1 MLHNRK
7 EYNRHHKKGLT
18 NMRYVVVSPKNK
30 MICFDHAGQ
39 VAEYC
44 MEKDNDYLDHFC
56 KDQEL
61 EYENMTPVEIGY
73 AYATVGAQSGGCRV
87 FVTTEVIKAM
97 AEEGADAQSVAEAN
111 RMFNDRRLNHE
122 IDCPGYLEDVLSMM
136 TPIPVA
142 SLSGNTYSGNNID
155 GASNE
160 RTNPGV

>member
-1 MLHNRK
+1 
-7 EYNRHHKKGLT
+7 
-18 NMRYVVVSPKNK
+18 MRYVVISPKNK

-56 KDQEL
+56 ADQAL

-87 FVTTEVIKAM
+87 FQTTEVLDVMKDEM
-97 AEEGADAQSVAEAN
+97 AEEELIEEVN
-111 RMFNDRRLNHE
+111 LLFNNRRLNHE
-122 IDCPGYLEDVLSMM
+122 IDCPSYLEDVLSLM

-142 SLSGNTYSGNNID
+142 SLSGNVYSGDNID
-155 GASNE
+155 GASSE

>member
-1 MLHNRK
+1 
-7 EYNRHHKKGLT
+7 
-18 NMRYVVVSPKNK
+18 MRYVVVSPKNK

-56 KDQEL
+56 ADQEL

-73 AYATVGAQSGGCRV
+73 AYASVGAQSGGCRV
-87 FVTTEVIKAM
+87 FVTTEVLRAM
-97 AEEGADAQSVAEAN
+97 SAEGAEPELVVEAN
-111 RMFNDRRLNHE
+111 EMFNNRRLNHE
-122 IDCPGYLEDVLSMM
+122 VDCPGYLEDVLSVM

-142 SLSGNTYSGNNID
+142 GLSGNAYSCNNID
-155 GASNE
+155 GASAE